1 MYQNENLHK
10 YIQSNWTMENIS
22 QKQTKQFSSKMN
34 LLAAGAVEQIQSSVL
49 LFLFSFLFLLFSL
62 LFSNLYPYCQFR
74 VSFGY
79 LDFLGTSPQ
88 GTLYPL
94 GHFTLWGP
102 LTLGAFCPQGHFAL
116 HDLLLFES
124 FRLFG
129 NFGFFSYCRQLGLKG
144 LQSCCNIFLKIPLK
158 T

>member
-1 MYQNENLHK
+1 MVK
-10 YIQSNWTMENIS
+10 I
-22 QKQTKQFSSKMN
+22 
-34 LLAAGAVEQIQSSVL
+34 LAAGEAEQIQLSVL
-49 LFLFSFLFLLFSL
+49 VFSMFLF
-62 LFSNLYPYCQFR
+62 LFSNLYPFCQSR

-79 LDFLGTSPQ
+79 SDFQGTSPQ
-88 GTLYPL
+88 GALYPL

-144 LQSCCNIFLKIPLK
+144 LQSCFSNHSMLKGAVIGLLHLYTKIVFAIFRSHSKF
-158 T
+158 